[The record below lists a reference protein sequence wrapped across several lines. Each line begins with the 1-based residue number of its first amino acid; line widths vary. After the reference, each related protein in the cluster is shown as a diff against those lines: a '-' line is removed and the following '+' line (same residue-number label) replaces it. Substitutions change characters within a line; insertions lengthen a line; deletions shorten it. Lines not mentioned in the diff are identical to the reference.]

1 MTHSIS
7 NVYFSAVSMYY
18 SETIVFSKYAFSQNI
33 QSNIWAHILYE
44 GYTEE
49 NNEEEQKP

>member
-1 MTHSIS
+1 
-7 NVYFSAVSMYY
+7 MYY

-44 GYTEE
+44 GYTYR
-49 NNEEEQKP
+49 QKKIMKKNKNLEKNLE